1 MNRIKIKSVHIK
13 NYRSIKDSKKIE
25 INDKVT
31 IFAGKNES
39 GKTNILTAI
48 QAFYNDEF
56 KEDDVPVD
64 NRNSNP
70 EIKINF
76 TMNKEYIYE
85 KLNIQ
90 AEDNREEYSLC
101 VTRSKK
107 YIDKYEGSV
116 IEIINKIFFD
126 KFNQKE
132 EYLNYMNETEA
143 LNLIRLIIK
152 KKNILILLIKI

>member
-152 KKNILILLIKI
+152 KRNILILLIKI